1 MLLLGFWSSGLSG
14 FLSFGFILTIPWY
27 FRYRR
32 RYKKGLVDSKI
43 YHRGIAALSI
53 AILIAFG
60 KIDAP
65 SNSNTEPLQAVST
78 EQVEASTDEEL
89 EASRLAEEEASR
101 KKEEEE
107 RKAKE
112 LEEKKAKEEQ
122 AAKEKEL
129 AEQEAATRRQEE
141 LTKAKDDAI
150 EELTGLEYLAA
161 NEIVKFTEEIH
172 KQKSPALVFEVLS
185 RANRQNKEN
194 EELANKVDPNE
205 YYQVA
210 TVMSV
215 TDGDTITVGIY
226 GNNYKLRFIGVDTPE
241 TQHPSK
247 GVEFF
252 GKEASD
258 FTTNKLSNS
267 KVWLERDVSETD
279 KYDRLLRYVWLELPE
294 DPENPTYEEVR
305 DKTINGILC
314 RDGYAQAS
322 TYPPDVKYSEWFS
335 KMAAEAK
342 DKGVGL
348 WNEGERSAWEANNKP
363 VAADSQSNNNQATK
377 QQSNQQAP
385 AGGWVQT
392 TEQITNR
399 GKTYTAD
406 TTWGPVKGNRNS
418 MIYHAPGQRDYNKIS
433 INNVVWF
440 NNESEAQA
448 AGYRKAQR

>member
-1 MLLLGFWSSGLSG
+1 MYDKLKNLERYINEWCFKFIKNNKLLTFTIIMLLLGFWSTGLAG

-32 RYKKGLVDSKI
+32 RYRKWLVDSKI
-43 YHRGIAALSI
+43 YQRGIAALSI

-60 KIDAP
+60 KIDSP
-65 SNSNTEPLQAVST
+65 SDANNQPLQAVST
-78 EQVEASTDEEL
+78 EEVETSTDEEL
-89 EASRLAEEEASR
+89 ESSRLAEEEASS

-112 LEEKKAKEEQ
+112 LEEKKTKEEQ

-141 LTKAKDDAI
+141 LTNAKDEAI
-150 EELTGLEYLAA
+150 EDLTGLKYLSA
-161 NEIVKFTEEIH
+161 NELVKFTDEIH
-172 KQKSPALVFEVLS
+172 KQKSPALVYEVLS

-194 EELANKVDPNE
+194 EELANKIDPNE
-205 YYQVA
+205 YYQVD
-210 TVMSV
+210 TVMGV

-241 TQHPSK
+241 TKHPSK

-258 FTTNKLSNS
+258 FTTNKLNNA

-294 DPENPTYEEVR
+294 DPGNPTYEEVR

-314 RDGYAQAS
+314 RDGYAQAN
-322 TYPPDVKYSEWFS
+322 TYPPDVKYSDWFA
-335 KMAAEAK
+335 KMAAEAR
-342 DKGVGL
+342 DEGVGL
-348 WNEGERSAWEANNKP
+348 WNDGERSA
-363 VAADSQSNNNQATK
+363 
-377 QQSNQQAP
+377 
-385 AGGWVQT
+385 
-392 TEQITNR
+392 
-399 GKTYTAD
+399 
-406 TTWGPVKGNRNS
+406 
-418 MIYHAPGQRDYNKIS
+418 
-433 INNVVWF
+433 
-440 NNESEAQA
+440 
-448 AGYRKAQR
+448 